1 MPTLAG
7 PIPASVRLAQWK
19 AEACRLK
26 AAADA
31 AAAEL
36 ARLNRELDRA
46 QAYVRDYASAA
57 ARATLSPAGQL
68 PVGGNQPKT

>member
-1 MPTLAG
+1 MPTTTDTT
-7 PIPASVRLAQWK
+7 PPAVRLAEWK
-19 AEACRLK
+19 AEARRLK

-46 QAYVRDYASAA
+46 QAYVRDYA
-57 ARATLSPAGQL
+57 QL
-68 PVGGNQPKT
+68 VHKP